1 MSGFRKSGHIFTI
14 DEYSIRIMQYIMP
27 YSMHMQL
34 TALLEHIDALL
45 KYECLLYGFV
55 AVCLTLN

>member
-1 MSGFRKSGHIFTI
+1 M
-14 DEYSIRIMQYIMP
+14 
-27 YSMHMQL
+27 L

-55 AVCLTLN
+55 AVCLIFD